1 MRRWW
6 WKIALVLLV
15 SLVGFFVYRESL
27 PAHRVSYRSELI
39 MLGDLDGDHRWTTAD
54 RGRLQSL
61 LANPYAHSP
70 LECLRVDAN
79 RDGRLDAED
88 LDIIDGLILHKN
100 PYVAEAKA
108 IEAHAVFPRPRELY
122 RYVST
127 QDYLNRPLNTLP
139 YAAAS
144 ESALDC
150 VREARAPG
158 LGSPYAQQL
167 WLEVRDEAIRFDL
180 AYRARREGLTGV
192 EKEYAQRRI
201 EVCNQLYAEGR
212 DFELLLELV
221 GLVEDAETLSTL
233 GQDPFVAKTLFFRDH
248 LRELLASTRYAEFQ
262 AGKRPIQDI
271 LGDIEQLLQADLGL
285 EMKLEK
291 LGPARDMKE
300 LRNYLTRAQWQ
311 YYKMHA
317 RTEQFEQLIRFAQQD
332 RRYLRAVSKTS
343 RRQKDPGVQN
353 HNLPMV
359 LLFREALRICG
370 GDKKSAVGL
379 LDEAIRIPFDWV
391 KSIPKDKL
399 PGALALE
406 NFLLP
411 GNKEDGS
418 DKSRHW
424 NVFGGICLYKSA
436 PESLDLALK
445 REMQDLREANYSK
458 DAMTEFIRD
467 TIADL
472 SGIYYV
478 VSMDPELLKR

>member
-6 WKIALVLLV
+6 KLALVLIAAV
-15 SLVGFFVYRESL
+15 IGFFAYREFM
-27 PAHRVSYRSELI
+27 PAHRVNYRSELI
-39 MLGDLDGDHRWTTAD
+39 MLGDLDGDHRWTPTD

-70 LECLRVDAN
+70 LECWRADAN

-88 LDIIDGLILHKN
+88 LEIIDRLIRHKN
-100 PYVAEAKA
+100 PYGAEAKA
-108 IEAHAVFPRPRELY
+108 IEEHVPFPRPRELY
-122 RYVST
+122 RYISS

-139 YAAAS
+139 YAAAN
-144 ESALDC
+144 ESPLNC
-150 VREARAPG
+150 VREGRSPG

-180 AYRARREGLTGV
+180 AYHARLEGLTSI
-192 EKEYAQRRI
+192 EKENVQRRI
-201 EVCNQLYAEGR
+201 EHCNQLYAEGL
-212 DFELLLELV
+212 DYELLLEIL
-221 GLVEDAETLSTL
+221 GLVEEAETLTVL
-233 GQDPFVAKTLFFRDH
+233 GQEPFVAKTLFFRDH
-248 LRELLASTRYAEFQ
+248 LRELLASKDYAAFL
-262 AGKRPIQDI
+262 AGKLPIQSI
-271 LGDIEQLLQADLGL
+271 LAEIQRLLSQDLGL
-285 EMKLEK
+285 QLELER
-291 LGPARDMKE
+291 LGPVRDLKDS
-300 LRNYLTRAQWQ
+300 RNYLSAFQWQ
-311 YYKMHA
+311 YNKMRA
-317 RTEQFEQLIRFAQQD
+317 KTEQFEQLVRYAQQD

-343 RRQKDPGVQN
+343 RRQKDPGVEN

-370 GDKKSAVGL
+370 GDKKAAVGL
-379 LDEAIRIPFDWV
+379 LDGAIRIPFDWV
-391 KSIPKDKL
+391 KSIPQDKL

-424 NVFGGICLYKSA
+424 NVFGGICLYKS
-436 PESLDLALK
+436 PQESVELALK

-458 DAMTEFIRD
+458 PAMTEFIRD

-472 SGIYYV
+472 GGIYYV
-478 VSMDPELLKR
+478 VSMNPELLKR